1 MRRDQCPGQ
10 LRVDICNDCPL
21 RGTGADWAECQD
33 IGRFAIS
40 RSDYDAEWARRH
52 VSPSGY
58 NHVGELI
65 KMFEES
71 EVGKAAL
78 RRIREEEAQGEQ

>member
-10 LRVDICNDCPL
+10 LRV
-21 RGTGADWAECQD
+21 G
-33 IGRFAIS
+33 
-40 RSDYDAEWARRH
+40 SDYDAEWARRH